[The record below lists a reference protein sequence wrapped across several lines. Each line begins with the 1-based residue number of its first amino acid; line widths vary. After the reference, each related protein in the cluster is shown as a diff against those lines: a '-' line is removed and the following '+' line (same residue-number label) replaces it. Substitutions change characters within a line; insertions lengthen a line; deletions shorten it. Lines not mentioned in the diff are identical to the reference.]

1 MSKSTMNPGPV
12 TLDVIGLELNAEDR
26 RRILHPLT
34 GGVILFGRNF
44 SNRKQ
49 LTKLTAEI
57 KKLRSDVLISIDHEG
72 GRVQRCRTDGFTHL
86 PAMRKLGERWGAK
99 TKSTH
104 TAESAAVAMAA
115 ATACGYILAAELRAC
130 GVDFS
135 FTPVLDLDF
144 GRSGVIGD
152 RAFSRD
158 PQITFALAKSLNEGL
173 RLAGMAN
180 CGKHF
185 PGHGWAE
192 ADSHVAIPVD
202 ERPLK
207 KILNTDAKPYEWL
220 DLSLTAVMPAHV
232 IYPKVDK
239 NPAGF
244 SKVWLH
250 SILRQELGFEGVIFS
265 DDLSME
271 GASVAGSV
279 VKGAD
284 MALDAGCDAVLI
296 CNRPDLAD
304 QLLSQLKVS
313 KAKQAESA
321 KRLNRLMPTAAAP
334 SWEELQTEAQYQHA
348 KGLLQQFKLIA

>member
-1 MSKSTMNPGPV
+1 MSKNLIGSGPV
-12 TLDVIGLELNAEDR
+12 TLDVIGLQLDSEDR
-26 RRILHPLT
+26 RRILDPLT
-34 GGVILFGRNF
+34 GGVILFARNF
-44 SNRKQ
+44 ANRKQ
-49 LTKLTAEI
+49 LTQLTAEI
-57 KKLRSDVLISIDHEG
+57 KKLRPDVLISIDHEG
-72 GRVQRCRTDGFTHL
+72 GRVQRCKTDGFTHL
-86 PAMRKLGERWGAK
+86 PAMRKLGELWSVK
-99 TKSTH
+99 NKSTH
-104 TAESAAVAMAA
+104 AAESAALAMAA
-115 ATACGYILAAELRAC
+115 ATACGYILASELRAC

-152 RAFSRD
+152 RSFSRD
-158 PQITFALAKSLNEGL
+158 PQIVFALAKSLNEGL
-173 RLAGMAN
+173 RLGDMAN

-202 ERPLK
+202 ERSLK
-207 KILNTDAKPYEWL
+207 DILNDDAKPYEWL
-220 DLSLTAVMPAHV
+220 DLSLAAVMPAHV

-279 VKGAD
+279 VKGAEL
-284 MALDAGCDAVLI
+284 ALEAGCDAVLI

-304 QLLSQLKVS
+304 QLLMKLKVS
-313 KAKQAESA
+313 SAKRAESML
-321 KRLNRLMPTAAAP
+321 RLNRLMPKSPAP
-334 SWEELQTEAQYQHA
+334 TWEALQDQAEYQHA
-348 KGLLQQFKLIA
+348 KGLLKQFHLI

>member
-1 MSKSTMNPGPV
+1 MSRAIMNPGPI
-12 TLDVIGLELNAEDR
+12 TLDVIGQVLNAEDS

-44 SNRKQ
+44 VNRKQ
-49 LTKLTAEI
+49 LTKLTADI
-57 KKLRSDVLISIDHEG
+57 KKLRPDVLISIDHEG
-72 GRVQRCRTDGFTHL
+72 GRVQRCRADGFTHL
-86 PAMRKLGERWGAK
+86 PAMRKIGELWGAK
-99 TKSTH
+99 NKSKH
-104 TAESAAVAMAA
+104 AAESAAIAMAA
-115 ATACGYILAAELRAC
+115 ATACGYVLAAELRAC

-158 PQITFALAKSLNEGL
+158 PQIIFALAKSLNEGL

-192 ADSHVAIPVD
+192 ADSHIAVPVD
-202 ERPLK
+202 ERPLQ
-207 KILNTDAKPYEWL
+207 KILNDDAKPYEWL

-244 SKVWLH
+244 SQIWLH

-284 MALDAGCDAVLI
+284 MALEAGCDAVLI

-304 QLLSQLKVS
+304 QLLSHLKVS

-321 KRLNRLMPTAAAP
+321 IRLNRLMPIAAAP
-334 SWEELQTEAQYQHA
+334 SWDELQTEAQYQHA
-348 KGLLQQFKLIA
+348 KGLLNQLKLIS

>member
-1 MSKSTMNPGPV
+1 
-12 TLDVIGLELNAEDR
+12 
-26 RRILHPLT
+26 
-34 GGVILFGRNF
+34 
-44 SNRKQ
+44 
-49 LTKLTAEI
+49 
-57 KKLRSDVLISIDHEG
+57 
-72 GRVQRCRTDGFTHL
+72 VQRAKTDGFTHL
-86 PAMRKLGERWGAK
+86 PAMRKLGELWAIQH
-99 TKSTH
+99 KSTH
-104 TAESAAVAMAA
+104 VAESAAVAMAV
-115 ATACGYILAAELRAC
+115 ATACGYVLAAELRAC

-152 RAFSRD
+152 RSFSRD
-158 PQITFALAKSLNEGL
+158 PQIVFALAKSLNEGL
-173 RLAGMAN
+173 RLANMAN

-185 PGHGWAE
+185 PGHGWAQ

-207 KILNTDAKPYEWL
+207 EILNDDAKPYEWL
-220 DLSLTAVMPAHV
+220 DLSLAAVMPAHV

-244 SKVWLH
+244 SKIWLH

-279 VKGAD
+279 VKGAE

-304 QLLSQLKVS
+304 QLLAKLKVS
-313 KAKQAESA
+313 KTKQAESTE
-321 KRLNRLMPTAAAP
+321 RLNRLMPQSPALA
-334 SWEELQTEAQYQHA
+334 WDDLQSEAQYQHA
-348 KGLLQQFKLIA
+348 KGLLKQFSLI

>member
-1 MSKSTMNPGPV
+1 MKSTMNPGPI
-12 TLDVIGLELNAEDR
+12 TLDVVGLELNAEDR
-26 RRILHPLT
+26 RRILDPLT

-49 LTKLTAEI
+49 LTKLSSEI

-86 PAMRKLGERWGAK
+86 PAMRKLGELWAA
-99 TKSTH
+99 KSTSTH
-104 TAESAAVAMAA
+104 AAESAALAMAA
-115 ATACGYILAAELRAC
+115 ATACGYVLASELRAC
-130 GVDFS
+130 GIDFS

-152 RAFSRD
+152 RSFSRD
-158 PQITFALAKSLNEGL
+158 PQIVFALAKSLNEGL

-202 ERPLK
+202 KRSLVE
-207 KILNTDAKPYEWL
+207 ILNDDAKPYEWL
-220 DLSLTAVMPAHV
+220 DLSLAAVMPAHV
-232 IYPKVDK
+232 IYPKVDAL
-239 NPAGF
+239 PAGF
-244 SKVWLH
+244 SKIWLH
-250 SILRQELGFEGVIFS
+250 SVLRQELGFEGVIFS

-279 VKGAD
+279 VKGAEL
-284 MALDAGCDAVLI
+284 ALEAGCDAVLI

-304 QLLSQLKVS
+304 QLLSKLKVS
-313 KAKQAESA
+313 KAKQAQSA
-321 KRLNRLMPTAAAP
+321 TRLNRLMPQAP
-334 SWEELQTEAQYQHA
+334 AFPWDTLQNEVEYQHA
-348 KGLLQQFKLIA
+348 KGLLQQLKLI

>member
-1 MSKSTMNPGPV
+1 MSKTPLGPGPV
-12 TLDVIGLELNAEDR
+12 TLDVVGLQLDSEDR
-26 RRILHPLT
+26 RRILDPLT
-34 GGVILFGRNF
+34 GGVILFARNF
-44 SNRKQ
+44 ANRKQ
-49 LTKLTAEI
+49 LTQLTAEI
-57 KKLRSDVLISIDHEG
+57 KKLRPDVLISIDHEG
-72 GRVQRCRTDGFTHL
+72 GRVQRCKTDGFTHL
-86 PAMRKLGERWGAK
+86 PAMRKLGELWAVK
-99 TKSTH
+99 NKSTH
-104 TAESAAVAMAA
+104 AAESAALAMAA
-115 ATACGYILAAELRAC
+115 ATACGYVLASELRAC

-152 RAFSRD
+152 RSFSRD
-158 PQITFALAKSLNEGL
+158 PQIVFALAKSLNEGL
-173 RLAGMAN
+173 RLGDMAN

-202 ERPLK
+202 ERSLK
-207 KILNTDAKPYEWL
+207 EILNDDAKPYEWL
-220 DLSLTAVMPAHV
+220 DLSLAAVMPAHV

-279 VKGAD
+279 VKGAEL
-284 MALDAGCDAVLI
+284 ALEAGCDAVLI

-304 QLLSQLKVS
+304 QLLMKLKVS
-313 KAKQAESA
+313 SAKRAESML
-321 KRLNRLMPTAAAP
+321 RLNRLMPNSPVST
-334 SWEELQTEAQYQHA
+334 WEELQDQAEYQHA
-348 KGLLQQFKLIA
+348 KGLLKQFQLI

>member
-1 MSKSTMNPGPV
+1 MSKVKMNPGPI
-12 TLDVIGLELNAEDR
+12 TLDVVGQALNAEDR

-44 SNRKQ
+44 ANRKQ
-49 LTKLTAEI
+49 LTKLTADI
-57 KKLRSDVLISIDHEG
+57 KKLRPDILISIDHEG
-72 GRVQRCRTDGFTHL
+72 GRVQRCKTDGFTHL
-86 PAMRKLGERWGAK
+86 PAMRKLGELWGVK
-99 TKSTH
+99 HQSRH
-104 TAESAAVAMAA
+104 SAESAALAMAA
-115 ATACGYILAAELRAC
+115 ATACGYVLATELRAC

-152 RAFSRD
+152 RSFSRD
-158 PQITFALAKSLNEGL
+158 PQIVFALAKSVNEGL
-173 RLAGMAN
+173 RLGGMAN

-192 ADSHVAIPVD
+192 ADSHIAIPVD
-202 ERPLK
+202 ERSLAE
-207 KILNTDAKPYEWL
+207 ILNDDAKPYEWL
-220 DLSLTAVMPAHV
+220 DLSLSAVMPAHV
-232 IYPKVDK
+232 IYPQVDK

-279 VKGAD
+279 VKGAE

-304 QLLSQLKVS
+304 QLLSKLKVS
-313 KAKQAESA
+313 KQKQAESA
-321 KRLNRLMPTAAAP
+321 TRLNRLMPASPAT
-334 SWEELQTEAQYQHA
+334 SWEALQKDAQYQHA
-348 KGLLQQFKLIA
+348 KGLLKQFKLIA

>member
-1 MSKSTMNPGPV
+1 MSKNLIGPGPV
-12 TLDVIGLELNAEDR
+12 TLDVVGLQLDSEDC
-26 RRILHPLT
+26 RRILDPLT
-34 GGVILFGRNF
+34 GGVILFARNF
-44 SNRKQ
+44 ANRKQ
-49 LTKLTAEI
+49 LTQLTAEI
-57 KKLRSDVLISIDHEG
+57 KKLRPDVLISIDHEG
-72 GRVQRCRTDGFTHL
+72 GRVQRCKTDGFTHL
-86 PAMRKLGERWGAK
+86 PAMRKLGELWAVKG
-99 TKSTH
+99 KSSH
-104 TAESAAVAMAA
+104 AAESAALAMAA
-115 ATACGYILAAELRAC
+115 ATACGYILASELRAC

-152 RAFSRD
+152 RSFSRD
-158 PQITFALAKSLNEGL
+158 PQIVFALAKSLNEGL
-173 RLAGMAN
+173 RLGDMAN

-192 ADSHVAIPVD
+192 ADSHVAIPID
-202 ERPLK
+202 ERSLQE
-207 KILNTDAKPYEWL
+207 ILNDDAKPYEWL
-220 DLSLTAVMPAHV
+220 DLSLAAVMPAHV

-279 VKGAD
+279 VKAAEL
-284 MALDAGCDAVLI
+284 ALEAGCDAVLI

-304 QLLSQLKVS
+304 QLLKKLKVS
-313 KAKQAESA
+313 LAKRAESML
-321 KRLNRLMPTAAAP
+321 RLNRLMPRSPALT
-334 SWEELQTEAQYQHA
+334 WEELQDQAEYQHA
-348 KGLLQQFKLIA
+348 KGLLKQFQLI